1 LPNEV
6 TNGNSTLA
14 TILTSSEFLGLAL
27 GAFNGAI
34 PGFTNNIAL
43 GSVYGTDVY
52 ANAINPADPR
62 QINTAYNPTY
72 MTTEQ
77 QYQARIEQDLGNMKL
92 QVTGFYH
99 KAQVD
104 SSQDY
109 NNSVQ
114 DRSGF
119 TPGLTYLNALANA
132 PGIGAYFAPLAAA
145 LTPGGATG
153 LLCTSLPEPTGTGVF
168 GGHSRCAV
176 DPGAFDRSYTASR
189 DYSIEGIVSSNFD
202 GKFNFLLGGIYVDA
216 KSNVTDYYVD
226 AFGLDFAT
234 GLLGTATALGAT
246 LAGSP
251 TAPSFLATPTY
262 RNNAAYQGLKSY
274 GLFGEAYVNLTEKLK
289 FTGGLRYNHDE
300 KKSIART
307 TLASF
312 LVPFGTANAF
322 TAPGLAAFD
331 ADAGIPG
338 IQDYQRRLVKFNE
351 ITGRAV
357 LDFKIDD
364 RHLMY
369 ASYSRGYKSG
379 GINPPLSLAGLVPDS
394 FKPEF
399 VNSFEIGS
407 KNTFDNGRF
416 TLNLTGFFYQYK
428 GLQISRIVQ
437 RTSVNDN
444 IDANVYGVEAEA
456 LIRPVRNFTVN
467 LGLSYLHTKVTG
479 SQLFGDLRDP
489 SGGRGDAVIIK
500 DLTNASNCAVAPTVQ
515 GSGANAAAFVGA
527 INGSLG
533 LQAPTAFQ
541 GDSGLAAGTTGAF
554 SVCSA
559 LAAYA
564 PVYAGVF
571 GALTVTQDAI
581 PVSIKGNE
589 LPQAPVAKFS
599 VGAQYT
605 AELGNGI
612 TVVPRVDL
620 AMTGKSYSNIFNTRN
635 DRIQGYEQVNAQI
648 QVNGMDDKWFV
659 RGYIQNMFDNASETG
674 HYNTDQSSG
683 NFTNIFTL
691 EPRRYG
697 ISAGVKF

>member
-1 LPNEV
+1 
-6 TNGNSTLA
+6 
-14 TILTSSEFLGLAL
+14 
-27 GAFNGAI
+27 
-34 PGFTNNIAL
+34 
-43 GSVYGTDVY
+43 
-52 ANAINPADPR
+52 
-62 QINTAYNPTY
+62 
-72 MTTEQ
+72 
-77 QYQARIEQDLGNMKL
+77 
-92 QVTGFYH
+92 
-99 KAQVD
+99 
-104 SSQDY
+104 
-109 NNSVQ
+109 
-114 DRSGF
+114 
-119 TPGLTYLNALANA
+119 
-132 PGIGAYFAPLAAA
+132 
-145 LTPGGATG
+145 
-153 LLCTSLPEPTGTGVF
+153 
-168 GGHSRCAV
+168 
-176 DPGAFDRSYTASR
+176 
-189 DYSIEGIVSSNFD
+189 
-202 GKFNFLLGGIYVDA
+202 
-216 KSNVTDYYVD
+216 
-226 AFGLDFAT
+226 
-234 GLLGTATALGAT
+234 
-246 LAGSP
+246 
-251 TAPSFLATPTY
+251 
-262 RNNAAYQGLKSY
+262 
-274 GLFGEAYVNLTEKLK
+274 
-289 FTGGLRYNHDE
+289 
-300 KKSIART
+300 
-307 TLASF
+307 
-312 LVPFGTANAF
+312 
-322 TAPGLAAFD
+322 
-331 ADAGIPG
+331 
-338 IQDYQRRLVKFNE
+338 
-351 ITGRAV
+351 
-357 LDFKIDD
+357 
-364 RHLMY
+364 MY

-416 TLNLTGFFYQYK
+416 TLNLTGFYYQYK

-444 IDANVYGVEAEA
+444 INANVYGVEAEA

-479 SQLFGDLRDP
+479 SQTFGDLRDP

-515 GSGANAAAFVGA
+515 GNGANAAAFVGA

-533 LQAPTAFQ
+533 LQAPHAFQ
-541 GDSGLAAGTTGAF
+541 RDSGLAAGTTGAF

-564 PVYAGVF
+564 PAYAGVF

-599 VGAQYT
+599 VGVQYT

-659 RGYIQNMFDNASETG
+659 RGYIQNMFDNAAETG

-683 NFTNIFTL
+683 LFTNIFTL